1 MGLKEELEIRRNI
14 PIQEGCLVK
23 IKTSRFD
30 RGNNI
35 YKGTFAIVREVSINS
50 SSHWSYAVFM
60 LEDTNYCAWFDDN
73 EVELV
78 SDPYEQYREYFSYPK
93 APENV
98 LALEFIKN
106 TAKNYSIYKC
116 PHCGV
121 FINLSVAILEPFR
134 CNFCGKWVVC
144 NRP

>member
-1 MGLKEELEIRRNI
+1 MDLKQEINI
-14 PIQEGCLVK
+14 RKNLPIQEGCLVR

-30 RGNNI
+30 LGNRI
-35 YKGTFAIVREVSINS
+35 YNGTLAIVSEVSFNGADDWCCS
-50 SSHWSYAVFM
+50 VFM
-60 LEDTNYCAWFDDN
+60 LEDTNHCAWFYAN

-78 SDPYEQYREYFSYPK
+78 SDPYKQYREYFSYPK

-98 LALEFIKN
+98 LPLTFVKN

-116 PHCGV
+116 PHCDN

-134 CNFCGKWVVC
+134 CKCCGKWVVC